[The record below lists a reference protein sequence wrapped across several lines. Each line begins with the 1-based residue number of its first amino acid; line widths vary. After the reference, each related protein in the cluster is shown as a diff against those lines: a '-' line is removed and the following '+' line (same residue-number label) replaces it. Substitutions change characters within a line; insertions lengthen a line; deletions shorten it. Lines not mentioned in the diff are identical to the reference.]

1 MKGVIAFVTVLF
13 IMPLGHAVTVLAL
26 KLPHEMHMPIV
37 VASLIAAV
45 IIIYLSKK
53 IKSPAW
59 ETFVGM
65 LAGVLLWA
73 SLVEMGVHEGAH
85 AIDITERKAM
95 EFTLA
100 ILIPLFLYFIF
111 NENLKCNL
119 FIALRRGLGITR
131 GELPEIKI
139 DHWGPRVAIKMFLMI
154 WVGHM
159 ILFFGYDEDFFGPQ
173 SLYCKTVFVLC
184 LLGGSYLF
192 YRLTKIK
199 EMDYAFRYAMPTVIV
214 LWSCVELLVKWEI
227 TSEPWITLN
236 PLFLTIVAIAFIAIL
251 LYIVRAERKK
261 SKVTVRNFKPG

>member
-1 MKGVIAFVTVLF
+1 MKGAIAFVAVLF

-26 KLPHEMHMPIV
+26 KLPHEFHMPV
-37 VASLIAAV
+37 VVGSLVAAV
-45 IIIYLSKK
+45 AIIYLTKK

-59 ETFVGM
+59 ETFIGM

-85 AIDITERKAM
+85 ALEITERKAM

-100 ILIPLFLYFIF
+100 ILIPLFIYFVF

-119 FIALRRGLGITR
+119 FISLRKGLRITR
-131 GELPEIKI
+131 GKLPEISI

-192 YRLTKIK
+192 YRLTKAK

-214 LWSCVELLVKWEI
+214 LWSCIEIMVKWKVF
-227 TSEPWITLN
+227 SEPWITLN
-236 PLFLTIVAIAFIAIL
+236 PVFMFFVVIAFILIIFL
-251 LYIVRAERKK
+251 IVRAERRKK
-261 SKVTVRNFKPG
+261 KA